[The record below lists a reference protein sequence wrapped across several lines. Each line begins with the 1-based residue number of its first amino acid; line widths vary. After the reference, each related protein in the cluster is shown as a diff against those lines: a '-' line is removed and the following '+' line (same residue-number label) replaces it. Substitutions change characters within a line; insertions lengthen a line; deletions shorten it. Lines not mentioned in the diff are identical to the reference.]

1 MADVAQTAYLKGQF
15 GIFDFNK
22 FDVNEITQYMLYDTL
37 FKNGVDG
44 LLPPE
49 AQGSPP
55 EYSIYSID
63 TTKEKTNLST
73 SELMNLFI
81 SKKYD
86 LDLLQ
91 VNNKDLASLISY
103 IKLQRV
109 PFKKGKLLYGGAYNF
124 IFDSYYNKNSL
135 VQTLEDRG
143 NTCGITSLKIDV
155 HSNSGAYYTYAVNLS
170 LYFQNAS
177 TLINNPQYKN
187 LLSSPA
193 SDEGGTNEVVYV
205 LSVGWARPLTSDGTQ
220 RINNLYEENLGLVLN
235 VVRYSLGFNMDG
247 SVTLNLDLKGGA
259 ETTTNSLDADVL
271 VHKYTFQQDIQDFQN
286 TINNANKELEALEK
300 SWTDKKQALE
310 AQKNQLA
317 NEAGSSTDDAVKK
330 QKQEQ
335 IQKIEAEVSA
345 TQESTAAAR
354 ATATKLAEGYASLGL
369 GDGAKAA
376 VSDEVARQANDK
388 IANGDLDSNTYFL
401 RKESLENRIK
411 EANAQIDQIKYTSI
425 MKRMFCRM
433 GVCNG
438 TLSFTSGQRV
448 ILKPRFIV
456 PYQVVAARNPES
468 KDVPLGQYD
477 WGVPKNLI
485 QRFQKLGRTNKLGID
500 KLTDA
505 QTRFIE
511 QFTQVYKVSGQ
522 NLANAA
528 AGIGP
533 TTNNIPYGEITF
545 TYFFLGDLIS
555 VLTENMYSNMSDGQ
569 NDFSPMETNKVILGT
584 VDVFKNDKKYT
595 FDLANIPIAYNTFTT
610 WYMKKVVNTEMKV
623 YPFDQFLKDFLND
636 CVLDSFYQMG
646 TWYEKFKKFTGG
658 EEYSLKK
665 TYADR
670 TVELSYTDLPV
681 SDINGGKLKITPS
694 EAVSQFGT
702 PGQAFVLKD
711 YNVELYKYLF
721 IYCQSSYV
729 SKNCTPTENMPSGI
743 FHFYVGATTGILKDI
758 KFQPINNEKRFA
770 AQVLNAAGSHDGKP
784 INDKFNVIAR
794 YDVNISCIG
803 FHYFKPGQ
811 IIYVDTSLLGFG
823 KSNQPNSVARQY
835 TLGGYY
841 LITKVNHDFS
851 GNDFTTNIVAK
862 FESYGT

>member
-1 MADVAQTAYLKGQF
+1 MADAAQTAYLKGQF

-22 FDVNEITQYMLYDTL
+22 FDINEITQYMLYDTL
-37 FKNGVDG
+37 FKNGVGG

-49 AQGSPP
+49 AQGNPP
-55 EYSIYSID
+55 EYSVYSID
-63 TTKEKTNLST
+63 TTSETTNLST

-124 IFDSYYNKNSL
+124 IFDSYYNRNSL

-177 TLINNPQYKN
+177 TLINNPQYKD

-193 SDEGGTNEVVYV
+193 TDEGGTNEVVYV
-205 LSVGWARPLTSDGTQ
+205 LSVGWAKPLTSDGT
-220 RINNLYEENLGLVLN
+220 RKVKNLYEENLGLVLN

-271 VHKYTFQQDIQDFQN
+271 VHKYTFQQDVQDFQN
-286 TINNANKELEALEK
+286 AINNANKELEALEK
-300 SWTDKKQALE
+300 SWTDKKQALA
-310 AQKNQLA
+310 AQNNQLTSEA
-317 NEAGSSTDDAVKK
+317 NETSDDATKK

-335 IQKIEAEVSA
+335 IDKNNAQINA
-345 TQESTAAAR
+345 TQEQTAEAR
-354 ATATKLAEGYASLGL
+354 
-369 GDGAKAA
+369 AKAA
-376 VSDEVARQANDK
+376 NLVAKFTGNSAGAKSAVDDEVARRADEK
-388 IANGDLDSNTYFL
+388 IASGDLDADTYFL
-401 RKESLENRIK
+401 RKESLENTIK

-433 GVCNG
+433 GICNG

-477 WGVPKNLI
+477 WGAPPNIIK
-485 QRFQKLGRTNKLGID
+485 RFQRLGRTNKLGID

-505 QTRFIE
+505 QTKFIE

-533 TTNNIPYGEITF
+533 STNNIPYGEITF

-555 VLTENMYSNMSDGQ
+555 VLTENMYSNMSDGK

-646 TWYEKFKKFTGG
+646 AWYEKFKKFTGG

-694 EAVSQFGT
+694 EAVSQFGLE
-702 PGQAFVLKD
+702 GQAFVLKD
-711 YNVELYKYLF
+711 TNVEIYKYLF

-729 SKNCTPTENMPSGI
+729 SKNCSPTENMEGGI

-758 KFQPINNEKRFA
+758 KFQPINNEKRFT
-770 AQVLNAAGSHDGKP
+770 AQVATAAFDHDGKP

-823 KSNQPNSVARQY
+823 KSNQLNSVARQY